1 MTELTALLTKA
12 LLSTTFGVSR
22 EQRYSADELR
32 DALARASGSVA
43 ETRKVLS
50 AQPEV
55 DDISV
60 ESVANHLRD
69 RLSKYID
76 VGSDSVGHS
85 FPVLGHNI
93 RVPLP
98 QHVTTYEPGDLT
110 GSQSPQP
117 HLEDGTTY
125 RPLRPTN
132 VYGRQNRLRT
142 LARGP
147 MIPDTASLTGSG
159 VGRRLP
165 HRDRPGRRS
174 PAGHVL
180 FQGDASP
187 PRVHHGRKCPAGVH
201 RPLRHAFH

>member
-32 DALARASGSVA
+32 NALARASGSVF

-98 QHVTTYEPGDLT
+98 QHVTMYEPGDPT

-125 RPLRPTN
+125 RPLRPT
-132 VYGRQNRLRT
+132 RLDEIKNFHLEVQAERYSSASMNAGG
-142 LARGP
+142 LPRAPEAGP
-147 MIPDTASLTGSG
+147 LI
-159 VGRRLP
+159 
-165 HRDRPGRRS
+165 
-174 PAGHVL
+174 
-180 FQGDASP
+180 Q
-187 PRVHHGRKCPAGVH
+187 
-201 RPLRHAFH
+201 

>member
-12 LLSTTFGVSR
+12 LLSTTFGVNM

-32 DALARASGSVA
+32 NALARASGSVS

-93 RVPLP
+93 RVSLP
-98 QHVTTYEPGDLT
+98 QLVTMYEPGDPT

-125 RPLRPTN
+125 RPLRPTTA
-132 VYGRQNRLRT
+132 YGRYRRLRDVARQSVDSPRTRNSRSVT
-142 LARGP
+142 LGIVCSGLGESWSRHYNP
-147 MIPDTASLTGSG
+147 SSL
-159 VGRRLP
+159 VAVP
-165 HRDRPGRRS
+165 WY
-174 PAGHVL
+174 
-180 FQGDASP
+180 
-187 PRVHHGRKCPAGVH
+187 
-201 RPLRHAFH
+201 

>member
-1 MTELTALLTKA
+1 MTELTALLTKT

-32 DALARASGSVA
+32 NALARASGSVF

-98 QHVTTYEPGDLT
+98 QHVTMYEPGDPT

-125 RPLRPTN
+125 RLLSPNP
-132 VYGRQNRLRT
+132 
-142 LARGP
+142 P
-147 MIPDTASLTGSG
+147 KDTD
-159 VGRRLP
+159 GRREDSGRGWVRELQG
-165 HRDRPGRRS
+165 RWPG
-174 PAGHVL
+174 VL
-180 FQGDASP
+180 G
-187 PRVHHGRKCPAGVH
+187 
-201 RPLRHAFH
+201 

>member
-76 VGSDSVGHS
+76 VGSESVGHS

-98 QHVTTYEPGDLT
+98 QHVTTYEPGDPT

-125 RPLRPTN
+125 RPLRPTKLDKIKN
-132 VYGRQNRLRT
+132 LHLT
-142 LARGP
+142 DSIDTESLSARGRSVWVHSSRVGFLDSRVP
-147 MIPDTASLTGSG
+147 CNSLPAR
-159 VGRRLP
+159 VGQ
-165 HRDRPGRRS
+165 D
-174 PAGHVL
+174 
-180 FQGDASP
+180 
-187 PRVHHGRKCPAGVH
+187 
-201 RPLRHAFH
+201 

>member
-76 VGSDSVGHS
+76 VGSESVGHS

-98 QHVTTYEPGDLT
+98 QHVTTYQPGDPT

-125 RPLRPTN
+125 RPLRPTKLDKIKN
-132 VYGRQNRLRT
+132 LHLEVQAGGVVRPLSRPVRRRRAASREPR
-142 LARGP
+142 AR
-147 MIPDTASLTGSG
+147 A
-159 VGRRLP
+159 
-165 HRDRPGRRS
+165 RRS
-174 PAGHVL
+174 RLLL
-180 FQGDASP
+180 FLQVRDAAL
-187 PRVHHGRKCPAGVH
+187 GWD
-201 RPLRHAFH
+201 

>member
-32 DALARASGSVA
+32 DALARASGSVS
-43 ETRKVLS
+43 ETRKSLS

-98 QHVTTYEPGDLT
+98 QHVTTYEPGDPT

-117 HLEDGTTY
+117 HLEDGGIY
-125 RPLRPTN
+125 RTRWWAFFH
-132 VYGRQNRLRT
+132 GRQYHFPKVAEQPMNPLSSPS
-142 LARGP
+142 LAQ
-147 MIPDTASLTGSG
+147 S
-159 VGRRLP
+159 
-165 HRDRPGRRS
+165 
-174 PAGHVL
+174 
-180 FQGDASP
+180 
-187 PRVHHGRKCPAGVH
+187 
-201 RPLRHAFH
+201 

>member
-1 MTELTALLTKA
+1 MREGNAMTELTALLTKA

-76 VGSDSVGHS
+76 VGSESVGHS

-98 QHVTTYEPGDLT
+98 QHVTTYEPGDPT

-125 RPLRPTN
+125 RPLKIKNLHLTDSIDTES
-132 VYGRQNRLRT
+132 LS
-142 LARGP
+142 ARGRSVWVHSSRVGFLDSRVP
-147 MIPDTASLTGSG
+147 CNSLPAR
-159 VGRRLP
+159 VGQ
-165 HRDRPGRRS
+165 D
-174 PAGHVL
+174 
-180 FQGDASP
+180 
-187 PRVHHGRKCPAGVH
+187 
-201 RPLRHAFH
+201 

>member
-1 MTELTALLTKA
+1 MTELTASLTKA

-76 VGSDSVGHS
+76 RSGSDSVGHS

-98 QHVTTYEPGDLT
+98 QHVTTYEPGDPT

-117 HLEDGTTY
+117 HLEDATTY

-132 VYGRQNRLRT
+132 AYGRYHHLRNVARQPIDAPRSLNSCSVTRRDAGT
-142 LARGP
+142 LMRR
-147 MIPDTASLTGSG
+147 DRV
-159 VGRRLP
+159 VGR
-165 HRDRPGRRS
+165 
-174 PAGHVL
+174 
-180 FQGDASP
+180 
-187 PRVHHGRKCPAGVH
+187 HGW
-201 RPLRHAFH
+201 

>member
-32 DALARASGSVA
+32 NALARASRSVS

-98 QHVTTYEPGDLT
+98 QHVTMCEPGDPT

-125 RPLRPTN
+125 RPLRPTKLDSSYPN
-132 VYGRQNRLRT
+132 FPAKSSQFGT
-142 LARGP
+142 C
-147 MIPDTASLTGSG
+147 
-159 VGRRLP
+159 
-165 HRDRPGRRS
+165 RPT
-174 PAGHVL
+174 
-180 FQGDASP
+180 
-187 PRVHHGRKCPAGVH
+187 
-201 RPLRHAFH
+201 

>member
-1 MTELTALLTKA
+1 MREGNAMTELTALLTKA
-12 LLSTTFGVSR
+12 LLSTTFGISR

-32 DALARASGSVA
+32 NALARASGSVF

-98 QHVTTYEPGDLT
+98 QHVTMYEPGDPT

-132 VYGRQNRLRT
+132 VYGRQNHLRDVVGCSVIFGT
-142 LARGP
+142 AILHPESVSLRVGPDWTVGSTVFEMWLGEFLAFR
-147 MIPDTASLTGSG
+147 
-159 VGRRLP
+159 
-165 HRDRPGRRS
+165 
-174 PAGHVL
+174 
-180 FQGDASP
+180 
-187 PRVHHGRKCPAGVH
+187 
-201 RPLRHAFH
+201 